1 MLRLRSRS
9 RKRCCCRPLPTPLQK
24 RKHDCLMAQISC
36 FSRSSSRSPSASSIP
51 SARGR
56 DYLATAFHF
65 SPSLPPS
72 LPVSSV
78 IFAAKRRS
86 ETETDRQFLP
96 SSPPFPGLQL
106 RSSSSSSSSSCY
118 IEEPILSYFSRAAR
132 TNSAVILNLRSPLPF
147 PPLLSPAAAG
157 MQEEVEEGGGRGGF
171 GQR

>member
-36 FSRSSSRSPSASSIP
+36 FSLSLSSSRSPSASSIP

-65 SPSLPPS
+65 SPSL
-72 LPVSSV
+72 SSV

-106 RSSSSSSSSSCY
+106 RSSSSSSSCY

>member
-36 FSRSSSRSPSASSIP
+36 FSLSRPLALP
-51 SARGR
+51 ARPQFR
-56 DYLATAFHF
+56 LRAEETTWRPRFTF
-65 SPSLPPS
+65 LPPS
-72 LPVSSV
+72 LSSV

-106 RSSSSSSSSSCY
+106 RSSSSSSSCY